1 MQDLYTEVRI
11 KSGYYDEQL
20 REIRKKEI
28 KKDIRIL
35 QAKKRKG
42 TWWTNED
49 QKYLDEYKQ
58 ELKELEAIPNKF
70 NFQ

>member
-20 REIRKKEI
+20 REIRKQEI

-35 QAKKRKG
+35 QAKKRKA

-70 NFQ
+70 NF

>member
-1 MQDLYTEVRI
+1 MADLYTEVRI

-20 REIRKKEI
+20 RRIRKDEI

-42 TWWTNED
+42 IWWSEED
-49 QKYLDEYKQ
+49 EKYLKEYKE
-58 ELKELEAIPNKF
+58 ELKQLEAIPNKF
-70 NFQ
+70 SIQ

>member
-1 MQDLYTEVRI
+1 MNDLYTEVRI

-20 REIRKKEI
+20 RIIRIQEV

-42 TWWTNED
+42 TWWTAED
-49 QKYLDEYKQ
+49 QKYLDENK
-58 ELKELEAIPNKF
+58 KELRELESIPNKF
-70 NFQ
+70 NIQ